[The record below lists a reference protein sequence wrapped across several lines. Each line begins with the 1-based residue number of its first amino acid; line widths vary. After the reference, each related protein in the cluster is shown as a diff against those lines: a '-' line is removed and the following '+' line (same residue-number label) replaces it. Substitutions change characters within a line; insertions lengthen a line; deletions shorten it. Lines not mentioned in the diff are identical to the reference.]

1 MTILTRRATQRL
13 VSPLR
18 HSTRK
23 SVVWRVKLVRPP
35 HSLAAIQR
43 GRRLA
48 TSVRKELATLDNE
61 SLDAT
66 MAQMRGRAW
75 S

>member
-1 MTILTRRATQRL
+1 MTILTRKATRRL
-13 VSPLR
+13 ASPLR
-18 HSTRK
+18 HSARK
-23 SVVWRVKLVRPP
+23 SVVWRVKLVRPT
-35 HSLAAIQR
+35 HSHAVIQR

-48 TSVRKELATLDNE
+48 TTVRKELATLDNE

-66 MAQMRGRAW
+66 MAQLRGRAW